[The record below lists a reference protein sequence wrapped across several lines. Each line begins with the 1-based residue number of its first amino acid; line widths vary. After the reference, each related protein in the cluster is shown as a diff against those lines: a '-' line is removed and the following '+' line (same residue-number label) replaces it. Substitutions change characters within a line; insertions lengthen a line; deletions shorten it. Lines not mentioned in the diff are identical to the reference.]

1 MKKMMLAVLLAMAM
15 TAAVSAYAFAEEA
28 APESEEVEAA
38 SEVTEVAVPE
48 VVEAE
53 ADEEAASDEEAAPD
67 VAEDAPL
74 LGGWEITADS
84 RVPEEALKAFAKLM
98 AEEDGTHST
107 PIACLAT
114 QLVAGTNYCL
124 LVRKAPLE
132 PNPTYSY
139 VLTYLYVD
147 LKGEAEIL
155 DEQDIVPGLRPE
167 ADRVEEPEEEPD
179 PVMDEAE
186 EVPAEDT
193 AEEIPAPETET
204 VETVTTVTTTVTE
217 EVPEELQEEE

>member
-1 MKKMMLAVLLAMAM
+1 MKKMILAVLLAMSM
-15 TAAVSAYAFAEEA
+15 TVCASAAAFAEE

-38 SEVTEVAVPE
+38 SEVTEVAAPE

-98 AEEDGTHST
+98 AEEDCTHST

-167 ADRVEEPEEEPD
+167 ADRVEEPEAEPE

-186 EVPAEDT
+186 EVPAGDT

>member
-15 TAAVSAYAFAEEA
+15 TAAVSASAFAEEA

-38 SEVTEVAVPE
+38 SEVTEVAAPE

-155 DEQDIVPGLRPE
+155 DEHDIVPGLRPE

-179 PVMDEAE
+179 PVVDEPE
-186 EVPAEDT
+186 EAPAEDT

>member
-1 MKKMMLAVLLAMAM
+1 MKKSMLAVLLAMAM
-15 TAAVSAYAFAEEA
+15 TAAVSASAFAEEA

-53 ADEEAASDEEAAPD
+53 ADEEAAPD

-167 ADRVEEPEEEPD
+167 TDRVEEPEAEPD

-186 EVPAEDT
+186 EVPAGDT
-193 AEEIPAPETET
+193 AEETPAPETET

>member
-1 MKKMMLAVLLAMAM
+1 MKKSMLAVLLAMAM
-15 TAAVSAYAFAEEA
+15 TAAVSASAFAEEA

-38 SEVTEVAVPE
+38 SEVTEVAAPE
-48 VVEAE
+48 VV
-53 ADEEAASDEEAAPD
+53 EAASDEEAAPD

-167 ADRVEEPEEEPD
+167 DDRVEEPEEEPD
-179 PVMDEAE
+179 PVVDEPE
-186 EVPAEDT
+186 EVPEEDT